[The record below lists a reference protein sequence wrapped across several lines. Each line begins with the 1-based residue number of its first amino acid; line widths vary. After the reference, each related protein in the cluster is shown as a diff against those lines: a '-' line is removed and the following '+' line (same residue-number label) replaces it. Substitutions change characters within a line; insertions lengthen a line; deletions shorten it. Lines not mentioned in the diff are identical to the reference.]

1 MAVNASLA
9 EKLSLLYIQS
19 RKELPEMNRQQI
31 FDMYSESLSQ
41 FSEFIQEKGKVH
53 EKNFSIIFLNLMK
66 IRLST
71 S

>member
-1 MAVNASLA
+1 MDVNTSLA

-19 RKELPEMNRQQI
+19 RKELSEMNRQQI

-53 EKNFSIIFLNLMK
+53 KKKLFNNYFESNEN
-66 IRLST
+66 
-71 S
+71 

>member
-1 MAVNASLA
+1 MDVNASLA

-53 EKNFSIIFLNLMK
+53 ERKLFNNFFESNEN
-66 IRLST
+66 
-71 S
+71 

>member
-1 MAVNASLA
+1 MDVNASLA

-53 EKNFSIIFLNLMK
+53 EKKLFNNFFESNEN
-66 IRLST
+66 
-71 S
+71 

>member
-1 MAVNASLA
+1 MDVNASLA

-41 FSEFIQEKGKVH
+41 FSEFIQEKGKGH
-53 EKNFSIIFLNLMK
+53 ERKLFNNFFESNEN
-66 IRLST
+66 
-71 S
+71 

>member
-1 MAVNASLA
+1 MDVNASLA

-53 EKNFSIIFLNLMK
+53 DKKLFNNFFESNEN
-66 IRLST
+66 
-71 S
+71 

>member
-1 MAVNASLA
+1 MDVNASLA

-31 FDMYSESLSQ
+31 FDMYSESVSQ

-53 EKNFSIIFLNLMK
+53 EKKLFNNFFESNEN
-66 IRLST
+66 
-71 S
+71 

>member
-1 MAVNASLA
+1 MSVNTSLV

-41 FSEFIQEKGKVH
+41 FSEFIQEKGKIH
-53 EKNFSIIFLNLMK
+53 EKKLINNFFESNEN
-66 IRLST
+66 
-71 S
+71 

>member
-19 RKELPEMNRQQI
+19 RKELPEMDRQQI

>member
-1 MAVNASLA
+1 MDFNTSLA

>member
-1 MAVNASLA
+1 MGVNASLA

-41 FSEFIQEKGKVH
+41 FSEFIQEECKVH
-53 EKNFSIIFLNLMK
+53 KKKLFNNYFESNEN
-66 IRLST
+66 
-71 S
+71 

>member
-1 MAVNASLA
+1 MGVNASLA

-53 EKNFSIIFLNLMK
+53 EKKLFNTFFESNEN
-66 IRLST
+66 
-71 S
+71 

>member
-1 MAVNASLA
+1 MAVNASLV

-41 FSEFIQEKGKVH
+41 FSELIQEKGKVH

>member
-41 FSEFIQEKGKVH
+41 FSELIQEKGKVH
-53 EKNFSIIFLNLMK
+53 EKKLFNNFFESNEN
-66 IRLST
+66 
-71 S
+71 

>member
-1 MAVNASLA
+1 MSVNASLA
-9 EKLSLLYIQS
+9 EKLSLLYVQS

-41 FSEFIQEKGKVH
+41 FSEFIQEKSKVH

>member
-1 MAVNASLA
+1 MSVNTSLV

-41 FSEFIQEKGKVH
+41 FSEFIQEKGKIH
-53 EKNFSIIFLNLMK
+53 EKKLFNNFFESNEN
-66 IRLST
+66 
-71 S
+71 

>member
-1 MAVNASLA
+1 MGVNASLA

-19 RKELPEMNRQQI
+19 RKELSEMNRQQI

-53 EKNFSIIFLNLMK
+53 EKKLFNNFFESNEN
-66 IRLST
+66 
-71 S
+71 